1 MAAKSSPAAAEPGI
15 CFICTRAHKYTI
27 RPDQDTR
34 YIDCIS
40 YADICVHIP
49 EATSLCGWVGLCNV
63 QDQTRNAPRVLP
75 VVAEP

>member
-40 YADICVHIP
+40 YADICVLDLR
-49 EATSLCGWVGLCNV
+49 ALL
-63 QDQTRNAPRVLP
+63 
-75 VVAEP
+75 VAKLLT